1 MKIKKMKIKCPRYF
15 NLYFNAT
22 SSVAPFFQRNLN
34 LQVIRINKKSSFSFK
49 ISIKDTSFYI
59 YLNSLR
65 FYLSPECLL
74 SFLSNLCMTPCIG
87 ENFKFMMFASLENVL
102 NLGIFTHAT
111 LLPTQNSP
119 QVVIITP

>member
-1 MKIKKMKIKCPRYF
+1 MKIKKMKIKCPRCF

-22 SSVAPFFQRNLN
+22 SYVAPFFKRNLD

-59 YLNSLR
+59 SLNSLR

-74 SFLSNLCMTPCIG
+74 SFLSNLCMPPCVG
-87 ENFKFMMFASLENVL
+87 KNFKFMMFTFLENAL
-102 NLGIFTHAT
+102 NLGVFTHAP
-111 LLPTQNSP
+111 LLPTQNFP
-119 QVVIITP
+119 QVVMITP